1 MSLTLQSLLVTTLS
15 SENIAVIIIKLGVST
30 MSPFSRQALKTGF
43 ICSLLGSTALAGNA
57 HAAGFGIFEQSVTGL
72 GNAFSGGSSGATD
85 ASTIYFNPAG
95 MAHLSGSQAIFG
107 VHIIDPNSKFKDQGS
122 THVTTAPLDVNN
134 EDGGDAGPVAF
145 VPNFYYSRP
154 INPQWTFGVGIN
166 APFGLTTD
174 YDDGWVGRYH
184 ALTSELHTV
193 NINPSL
199 AYKASDTLSLG
210 FGISAQYADATLTNA
225 VDFGFI
231 FGIGDQANDGEAK
244 VEGDDWSFGYNLGMM
259 WQATPQTRI
268 GVAYRS
274 RIKHKL
280 EGDLSFK
287 SSALVQTLIPFAGGA
302 FVKTGATANITL
314 PDSLS
319 VGFNHEIDSKWTVN
333 GDVTWT
339 NWSVLDEI
347 RIEFDNPVQP
357 DNVTT
362 TKWQDSNRYSLGL
375 TYSANDK
382 WTWRGGIAFD
392 ESANRH
398 SATQTPRV
406 PDQDRTWLTLG
417 FTYKSSDKLSFDV
430 GYAHLFIRDA
440 KINKSLTDP
449 ENTLRGALVG
459 KYEID
464 VNILSAQARWAF

>member
-1 MSLTLQSLLVTTLS
+1 
-15 SENIAVIIIKLGVST
+15 
-30 MSPFSRQALKTGF
+30 MSPFGHQALKTGF
-43 ICSLLGSTALAGNA
+43 ICSFIGVAALSGSA
-57 HAAGFGIFEQSVTGL
+57 HAAGFGIIEQSVTGL
-72 GNAFSGGSSGATD
+72 GNAFAGGSSAATD

-95 MAHLSGSQAIFG
+95 LTYLSGPQA
-107 VHIIDPNSKFKDQGS
+107 VLAMHVIDPNAKFKDQGS

-134 EDGGDAGPVAF
+134 EDGGDPGPISL

-154 INPQWTFGVGIN
+154 INQQWTFGIGMS

-174 YDDGWVGRYH
+174 YDNGWVGRYH
-184 ALTSELHTV
+184 ALKSELKTV

-199 AYKASDTLSLG
+199 AYKASDKLSLG
-210 FGISAQYADATLTNA
+210 FGISAQYIDATLTKA
-225 VDFGFI
+225 ADFGTI
-231 FGIGDQANDGEAK
+231 FAATMAVAPQAADGESK
-244 VEGDDWSFGYNLGMM
+244 VEGDDWSFGYNLGLM

-268 GVAYRS
+268 GLAYRS

-280 EGDLSFK
+280 EGELTIK
-287 SSALVQTLIPFAGGA
+287 SSALVQTLIAGFGGGA
-302 FVKTGATANITL
+302 FVNTNATASTTL

-339 NWSVLDEI
+339 NWSVFDEF
-347 RIEFDNPVQP
+347 RIKFDNPAQP
-357 DNVTT
+357 DDVTT

-375 TYSANDK
+375 TYNPNNK
-382 WTWRGGIAFD
+382 WAWRGGVAFD
-392 ESANRH
+392 EAANR
-398 SATQTPRV
+398 SSENLTPRV

-430 GYAHLFIRDA
+430 GYAHLFIKDA
-440 KINKSLTDP
+440 KINKSLSDP

-459 KYEID
+459 KYELD